1 MVGKQLSHFRIL
13 EKIGEGGMGIVYKAV
28 DEKLGRNVALKVLQQ
43 DAVGDESRRLRFMRE
58 ARAAAAVTHP
68 HIAAIHEIDEAD
80 GQIFIAMELV
90 EGKTLDEHLAGRPPR
105 MRDGLRIAI
114 EISEALARAH
124 KAGVVHRD
132 LKPQNIIVGSDGHA
146 KVLDF
151 GLAKLLDDEP
161 ADAPHGTDM
170 QTVSAE
176 MTREGKVLGTAA
188 YMSPEQARALPV
200 DARSDIF
207 SFGVLLYEMFA
218 GRSPFM
224 GRTVTDTLSAI
235 LRDPQPPAS
244 QQNPEIPPELER
256 AIDKCLEKE
265 AKDRYQHAD
274 DLVVDLRRMRRETE
288 SQPVSRVS
296 GPVAAAG
303 GKRSWTRPA
312 ILVGAIALAIV
323 AAFLVKGMLGEGGL
337 IPAARADVTGLAV
350 MPFHNLQDVEDSQRL
365 GQIMQELIITDLSE
379 LETLTVYSGQR
390 LQDIRKQLGDDART
404 VDSDTATQVAR
415 RAGADR
421 MLMGT
426 LSKLGERWI
435 LTSQLV
441 GVADGAVVKSERIDG
456 DDLYSM
462 VDDLSARL
470 RANMG
475 LASSSATQSIKD
487 KTTDS
492 VEAYEEYLAGVEAL
506 NESGFASAV
515 QHFEKAIEI
524 DPRFGQAYYK
534 LAIALWWEG
543 GTRAVGL
550 KDGAAMLERALAA
563 DIKLPESDRRRIEAF
578 LPLLNWDYQGSV
590 PDLKRLVE
598 DFPDD
603 KEAWYGLGEALWH
616 SPDGGA
622 DLAAIEAF
630 EKALELDPSFH
641 LAYGHVDE
649 TYQHLRLY
657 DRAIDGVRALIEQSP
672 DDPFWYRM
680 WIGWLARKG
689 DAIVVESAIDQ
700 AFDRISDPAER
711 REMLIVAGQSWGGED
726 QEGQRVT
733 FYRRALE
740 VPLEEG
746 RHGPLALL
754 GWHHYHLGEPQE
766 AEPLFIEALDAS
778 PNSYG
783 ANQGLIELLMSEGRY
798 DEALLRTRALAARS
812 PEHSHPYSWW
822 IAAAVGKG
830 DDAEVARAIDRAL
843 GDEPDDTRK
852 VWVWGQVA
860 EDYLEIGDTN
870 TAARYGELV
879 SAIDPDANPLLFGS
893 IALARRDYDSAGKHF
908 EKYVG
913 IDSVAL
919 DRLRDLALAQRKF
932 DDAIRVSERIRT
944 LQPQSWWVFGSLVTD
959 YILAGRFDEAEQ
971 LLERDLESLTERK
984 DRQYVIR
991 SLARVWLQVGE
1002 VARAEQYLEHGTLE
1016 NPLPRDLAWEAGTR
1030 SWIASYTGRYDE
1042 ALRHHERALE
1052 ILPES
1057 VDRWGAALRFHA
1069 GDLAGSE
1076 QALRRWLA
1084 DGPVERDTY
1093 EALAGVLAEQGR
1105 FGEALPVAEKCLAM
1119 EENRQTLGIV
1129 AWVLVA
1135 GDLDLERGIELAE
1148 AGRAIPQTAWEPG
1161 MYSPSWP
1168 SPEHALG
1175 LAHLKQGHFDQAA
1188 TILEEAARLRP
1199 RRTSIKDHLKL
1210 AKRGQT
1216 P

>member
-1 MVGKQLSHFRIL
+1 MIGEQLSHFRIL
-13 EKIGEGGMGIVYKAV
+13 EKIGEGGMGVVYKAV

-68 HIAAIHEIDEAD
+68 HIATIHEIDEAD

-90 EGKTLDEHLAGRPPR
+90 EGQTLDRYLGGRPPG

-114 EISEALARAH
+114 EIAEALARAH

-132 LKPQNIIVGSDGHA
+132 LKPQNIIVGGDGHA

-161 ADAPHGTDM
+161 ASTPQPSDM

-235 LRDPQPPAS
+235 LRDAQPSAS

-256 AIDKCLEKE
+256 AIDKCLEKD

-274 DLVVDLRRMRRETE
+274 DLVVDLRRMRRETD
-288 SQPVSRVS
+288 SQPISRAS

-303 GKRSWTRPA
+303 ARPRRLRPA
-312 ILVGAIALAIV
+312 LLLGGVALAIV
-323 AAFLVKGMLGEGGL
+323 AAIVVVKDFL
-337 IPAARADVTGLAV
+337 PTARAEVAGLAV
-350 MPFHNLQDVEDSQRL
+350 MPFQNLQDVEDTQRL
-365 GQIMQELIITDLSE
+365 GQIMQELLITDLSE

-390 LQDIRKQLGDDART
+390 LQDIRRQLGDETRT
-404 VDSDTATQVAR
+404 IDGETATEVAR

-426 LSKLGERWI
+426 LSKLDERWI

-441 GVADGAVVKSERIDG
+441 GVADGAVLDSERIDG

-470 RANMG
+470 RSDMG
-475 LASSSATQSIKD
+475 VAASSGTPSIKD

-492 VEAYEEYLAGVEAL
+492 VEAYEEYLAGVESL
-506 NESGFASAV
+506 NESDFDSAV
-515 QHFEKAIEI
+515 PHLEKAIEI
-524 DPRFGQAYYK
+524 DPRFGRAYYK
-534 LAIALWWEG
+534 LAIALWWQG
-543 GTRAVGL
+543 GTRSVGV

-563 DIKLPESDRRRIEAF
+563 DIKLSENDRRRIETF
-578 LPLLNWDYQGSV
+578 LPLMNWDYQGSV
-590 PDLKRLVE
+590 PALERLVE
-598 DFPDD
+598 DYPDD

-616 SPDGGA
+616 SPDGAA

-649 TYQHLRLY
+649 TYHHLRLY
-657 DRAIDGVRALIEQSP
+657 DRAIESVRALIEQSP

-700 AFDRISDPAER
+700 AFDRITDPAER
-711 REMLIVAGQSWGGED
+711 RGMLIVAGQWWGGIDADESK
-726 QEGQRVT
+726 VT

-746 RHGPLALL
+746 REWPLSLL
-754 GWHHYHLGEPQE
+754 GWHYYYRGQPQE
-766 AEPLFIEALDAS
+766 AEPLFIEALDAN
-778 PNSYG
+778 PESYG
-783 ANQGLIELLMSEGRY
+783 ANQGLIMLLMSEGRY

-812 PEHSHPYSWW
+812 PEDSHPYTWW
-822 IAAAVGKG
+822 IKAAVGKG
-830 DDAEVARAIDRAL
+830 DDAEVARAVDRAL

-852 VWVWGQVA
+852 VWTWGQVA
-860 EDYLEIGDTN
+860 EAYLEIGDTN
-870 TAARYGELV
+870 TAARYGEQAY
-879 SAIDPDANPLLFGS
+879 AIDPDSNPLLFGS
-893 IALARRDYDSAGKHF
+893 IAMARRDYDSARKHF
-908 EKYVG
+908 ERFVG
-913 IDSVAL
+913 VDFVAF
-919 DRLRDLALAQRKF
+919 DKLRDLALAQRKF
-932 DDAIRVSERIRT
+932 DDAIRISERIRT
-944 LQPQSWWVFGSLVTD
+944 LQPQSWWAFSSLVTD

-971 LLERDLESLTERK
+971 LLERELETLTEEE
-984 DRQYVIR
+984 DRQDVLR
-991 SLARVWLQVGE
+991 TLSRVWLRVGE
-1002 VARAEQYLEHGTLE
+1002 VARAERYLVAKE
-1016 NPLPRDLAWEAGTR
+1016 NPRPRDLAWEADTR
-1030 SWIASYTGRYDE
+1030 ALIAWYTGRYDE
-1042 ALRHHERALE
+1042 AVRHHERARA
-1052 ILPES
+1052 IRPVT
-1057 VDRWGAALRFHA
+1057 VDEWGLVYRWDA
-1069 GDLAGSE
+1069 GDVAGAE
-1076 QALRRWLA
+1076 RTIRGWLA
-1084 DGPVERDTY
+1084 DGPVKRSMY
-1093 EALAGVLAEQGR
+1093 EALAAVLVDQGR
-1105 FGEALPVAEKCLAM
+1105 FEEALPVAEKCLAM
-1119 EENRQTLGIV
+1119 EDNRQTNGIV

-1161 MYSPSWP
+1161 LYAPAWP

-1175 LAHLKQGHFDQAA
+1175 LARLKQGRFDEAVG
-1188 TILEEAARLRP
+1188 ILEEAARLRP
-1199 RRTSIKDHLKL
+1199 RRTRIQEHL
-1210 AKRGQT
+1210 AAAREREI
-1216 P
+1216 PD